1 MFDLVLGAAV
11 VALAAT
17 HLYRPKSRK
26 VRIAKDAVTVSTVVA
41 VLAVWSQL

>member
-17 HLYRPKSRK
+17 HLYRPKSKK
-26 VRIAKDAVTVSTVVA
+26 VRIAKDAMTVLTVMA
-41 VLAVWSQL
+41 LLAVWSQL